1 MAQGVVVRPGLQFA
15 AQRKGSGFGGGP
27 VNRIHHFDTVASCR
41 QAQPCI
47 TGIGEVQPGFTGCL
61 PAVNDQHIGR
71 EGRVIKTNGQI
82 HGAATAREIRHRQG
96 FRDKRTVC
104 LCGCKTD
111 GSGIVQVVEHR
122 FHRCTTLNIP
132 AGTAVEGDVSRVNR
146 PVQHRVA
153 GQADLRTGLRNDV
166 AVDDGIVQR
175 QRTLIQVYL

>member
-1 MAQGVVVRPGLQFA
+1 MTQGVVVCPGLQFA
-15 AQRKGSGFGGGP
+15 AQRKSPGFGGGP
-27 VNRIHHFDTVASCR
+27 VNRLHHFDTVTGCR

-47 TGIGEVQPGFTGCL
+47 TGIGEIQPGFTGCL
-61 PAVNDQHIGR
+61 PAVNDQP
-71 EGRVIKTNGQI
+71 V
-82 HGAATAREIRHRQG
+82 G